1 MFVPVL
7 SALRTTNLYC
17 SIILTDMVVVGFVME
32 NITHFNINLDS
43 EIVEIGF
50 LCLARF
56 SNTEM

>member
-1 MFVPVL
+1 
-7 SALRTTNLYC
+7 
-17 SIILTDMVVVGFVME
+17 MVVVGFVME